1 MTKADFSSIMCALD
15 NVENR
20 EKQYCNRYCE
30 LNPDDR
36 KRREADRDLY
46 LLAIYAAKQEIK
58 RQVKID

>member
-1 MTKADFSSIMCALD
+1 MTKTDLFSIMGAID
-15 NVENR
+15 NVEER
-20 EKQYCNRYCE
+20 EKRYCNRYCE

-46 LLAIYAAKQEIK
+46 LLAIYAVKQEIK